1 MRILFSIC
9 LSICICFNLFADKT
23 DSLLKVF
30 NRTET
35 DTLKANLLIE
45 LFKENIYTNPDKA
58 LRFAE
63 QGLKISEEA
72 DFKKGL
78 AKFLRYHNIYYQ
90 SKGDYQKCL
99 DYSKR
104 AKEIYESINDK
115 NGIADSW
122 IDLSLLYWYQS
133 DYTNSTECLQ
143 KALKIKEEI
152 GDKNGVSICLNNLG
166 NIYGDQKNH
175 IEALKYYKKS
185 LKLFEEL
192 GDEKGVSDC
201 LNNISV
207 QFMDMN
213 MYHNKKELHDSALFY
228 VNKSLAI
235 REKYGDK
242 NGIAECIM
250 SLGIIYSRKLEY
262 DKALDYY
269 KKSLSLFKELED
281 KARLAILY
289 SNIGDLYYKTGRA
302 QEAIESFGSG
312 LIFAKELGNLY
323 SIRALYKGIA
333 SSYARLGNFNEFA
346 RYDTL
351 ASKIQDSIF
360 EYENRTK
367 ANEISAKYETEK
379 KELQISMQG
388 LELNKQKTVRNY
400 LFGVVA
406 LVLLVVI
413 AMIAAFRTKQ
423 KANRQL
429 QILNAEIIGQK
440 MEIEF
445 KNEELNKHNEEIKA
459 QRDEIELQK
468 SIIEEKNREVMDSIH
483 YAKRIQQAV
492 LPTRDVIASSVAE
505 FFIFFRPKD
514 IVSGDFYWAAKRK
527 NFLLIAAADCT
538 GHGVPGAF
546 MSMLGMSFLNEIVP
560 REEITTSSQVLDELR
575 KLVIE
580 SLQQKGVLG
589 EQKDGM
595 DMAFCALDVE
605 TLTLQYAGANNPL
618 WIVASPHTSA
628 TLNASGTMIPNG
640 AMIHEIKADKQ
651 PIAIFEKMTPFTNNI
666 IQLQKGDSFYIFSD
680 GYADQFGG
688 TCGKKMLKKRF
699 HDYLTEI
706 KDLPMEQQRLLIE
719 EFFDN
724 WRGVHPQIDDVL
736 VIGIRV

>member
-1 MRILFSIC
+1 VRFIFSIS
-9 LSICICFNLFADKT
+9 LIFCICFHLVADKS
-23 DSLLKVF
+23 DSLLNVF
-30 NRTET
+30 NRTQT
-35 DTLKANLLIE
+35 DTVKANLLIE
-45 LFKENIYTNPDKA
+45 LFKENIYSNPDKA

-72 DFKKGL
+72 DFKKGV

-122 IDLSLLYWYQS
+122 IDLGLLYWYQS
-133 DYTNSTECLQ
+133 DYTNSTECMQ
-143 KALKIKEEI
+143 KALKIKEGI
-152 GDKNGVSICLNNLG
+152 SDKNGVSICLNNLG
-166 NIYGDQKNH
+166 NIYGDQKNYL
-175 IEALKYYKKS
+175 EALKYYKKS
-185 LKLFEEL
+185 LKLFEDL
-192 GDEKGVSDC
+192 GDEKGISDC

-207 QFMDMN
+207 QFMDM
-213 MYHNKKELHDSALFY
+213 KKNDSALVY
-228 VNKSLAI
+228 ATQALTI
-235 REKYGDK
+235 REKNEDQA
-242 NGIAECIM
+242 GIAESIM
-250 SLGIIYSRKLEY
+250 SLGILYYKNNQYTKALEY
-262 DKALDYY
+262 YS
-269 KKSLSLFKELED
+269 KSLSLFEEMGD
-281 KARLAILY
+281 KNRLAVLY
-289 SNIGDLYYKTGRA
+289 SNIGDLYYKTGHT
-302 QEAIESFGSG
+302 QEAISALHKG
-312 LIFAKELGNLY
+312 LELAKELGSLY
-323 SIRALYKGIA
+323 SMEKIYKGI
-333 SSYARLGNFNEFA
+333 SSAYAKAGNFDRFSF
-346 RYDTL
+346 YDSL
-351 ASKIQDSIF
+351 YMKMQDSIF
-360 EYENRTK
+360 NYENRKK
-367 ANEISAKYETEK
+367 ADEISAKYETEK

-400 LFGVVA
+400 LYGVVA

-445 KNEELNKHNEEIKA
+445 KNDELNKHNEEICT
-459 QRDEIELQK
+459 QRDEIEQQK

-492 LPTRDVIASSVAE
+492 LPTRDVIESSVAE

-514 IVSGDFYWAAKRK
+514 IVSGDFYWAARRK
-527 NFLLIAAADCT
+527 NHLLIAAADCT

-560 REEITTSSQVLDELR
+560 REDITTSSQVLDELR

-595 DMAFCALDVE
+595 DMAFCALDVD
-605 TLTLQYAGANNPL
+605 TLKLQYAGANNPL
-618 WIVASPHTSA
+618 MVASPHGMASA
-628 TLNASGTMIPNG
+628 PHG
-640 AMIHEIKADKQ
+640 AMIPLREIKADKQ
-651 PIAIFEKMTPFTNNI
+651 PIAIFEKMTPFTNHV

-688 TCGKKMLKKRF
+688 SCGKKMLKKRF
-699 HDYLTEI
+699 HDYLIQI
-706 KDLPMEQQRLLIE
+706 KDLPMEQQQKLVE
-719 EFFDN
+719 EYFDN
-724 WRGVHPQIDDVL
+724 WRGAHSQIDDVL
-736 VIGIRV
+736 VIGVRV